1 MKLEK
6 LKQLGFK
13 PNKDY
18 CSFVPDKWLNVKIND
33 ICFLH
38 DKSYA
43 KGGNL
48 ATKFWVDLLFGA
60 RIGMRGVYRALQS
73 LCLIFVGI
81 VYFIGVSFGGL
92 TAWTW
97 KK

>member
-38 DKSYA
+38 DVAYG
-43 KGGNL
+43 KGGNI
-48 ATKFWVDLLFGA
+48 ATKLWVDLLFGA
-60 RIGMRGVYRALQS
+60 RICVRGVWRGVQAF
-73 LCLIFVGI
+73 CLIGVGI
-81 VYFIGVSFGGL
+81 VYFFGVLVGGL
-92 TAWTW
+92 KAWRF